1 MAYLRIIRTA
11 MLSREFKKEE
21 SLIRYWANQAIELC
35 YDIDDEELIQETA
48 QIHAAIQR
56 LNRDRR
62 IIFIGD
68 SKCGKSS
75 LLAGV
80 AQYPHIAGVP
90 MKDEYLCWRYRCADG
105 DATCSA
111 FIPMENLE
119 GLELT
124 DTATC
129 ADPANQDT
137 ILALMNTA
145 DVVIAVMDG
154 RFAESSTVWPLLA
167 ALPIERKRE
176 VLITV
181 THTDLLGAD
190 EALKLKEKLQE
201 ISRMQLSAAPSI
213 HFICPTTQKGLDSFI
228 VRIKEALQAKH
239 GLKADLKR
247 VVDLTNALLSKQSN
261 ILRIRQT
268 ITSNND
274 NFLKDIDSNMQ
285 HFLKMQLDSAPLHA
299 DQYASTA
306 LMDQS
311 KVIKALK
318 KAMGRWLSPV
328 TLVRM
333 NLFGSDTENYYY
345 HTVCDS
351 IRRLQEES
359 DAQFMAS
366 CHQHWDLIRPR
377 MKKAMECDIGTFP
390 AQSIA
395 AELKSL
401 RKRFT
406 VAVHKPFNDT
416 QLGHA
421 INRTFLNS
429 AFWMKF
435 FVAIACLCLT
445 VAGGLGAFGLT
456 FLAIWMVL
464 SSIIVWGLG
473 SLFHLVSVAQCCRE
487 FSRHGE
493 ALALHMKECILPD
506 IKDHF
511 FSRMAAYRRLYNE
524 PQKKV
529 DRNKRRLAP
538 IREQHL
544 NIARQLATSLPR

>member
-1 MAYLRIIRTA
+1 

-48 QIHAAIQR
+48 QIHAAINR

-68 SKCGKSS
+68 SKSGKSS

-80 AQYPHIAGVP
+80 AQYPHIAGVA

-124 DTATC
+124 DTASCTE
-129 ADPANQDT
+129 PENQDT

-145 DVVIAVMDG
+145 DVIIAVMDG
-154 RFAESSTVWPLLA
+154 RFAESSGTWQLMA
-167 ALPIERKRE
+167 ALPMERKRE

-201 ISRMQLSAAPSI
+201 ISRMQLSAAPAI

-228 VRIKEALQAKH
+228 VRVKEALQAKH

-274 NFLKDIDSNMQ
+274 NFLKDIDANMQ
-285 HFLKMQLDSAPLHA
+285 HFLKMQLDTAAQHA
-299 DQYASTA
+299 DQYATTA
-306 LMDQS
+306 LFSQN
-311 KVIKALK
+311 KVHAALK

-333 NLFGSDTENYYY
+333 NLFGADTENYYY

-359 DAQFMAS
+359 DSQFIES
-366 CHQHWDLIRPR
+366 CHQHWDMIRPR
-377 MKKAMECDIGTFP
+377 MKKAMECDIGNFP
-390 AQSIA
+390 TESISR
-395 AELKSL
+395 ELKSL

-406 VAVHKPFNDT
+406 VAVHKPFNDV

-429 AFWMKF
+429 AFWMKLF
-435 FVAIACLCLT
+435 IFITCLCLT
-445 VAGGLGAFGLT
+445 VAGGLGAAGFT
-456 FLAIWMVL
+456 FLAIWMVI
-464 SSIIVWGLG
+464 SSFIVWGLG
-473 SLFHLVSVAQCCRE
+473 SLFHFVSVAQCCRE

-506 IKDHF
+506 VRDHF
-511 FSRMAAYRRLYNE
+511 ISRMAAYRRLYTE
-524 PQKKV
+524 PQRKV
-529 DRNKRRLAP
+529 DRNKRRLTP
-538 IREQHL
+538 IRELHL
-544 NIARQLATSLPR
+544 NITRQLSTILPR